1 MAKKI
6 LLIEYEPRYLDRI
19 RGHLAGKDFDLVVAK
34 DGEEGLDAYRKS
46 RPDLVLISS
55 VLPKLRTPDVIKGM
69 QSLGAPPP
77 ILLMMSGYKGKNK
90 KSDAERVGATS
101 ILEKPF
107 SEEVFLSEISS
118 ALGSGAAPLSGD
130 GGAPLLS
137 ADDIFSDVLSGM
149 DDEPRPAPTPGGTDP
164 GIQKKLEQTLSGILP
179 SPKRV
184 SSAAMPR
191 IEVPPTRPTEQPVD
205 RLSTGSQTVRVGA
218 LSTPQPPSQ
227 SGAVRAAGE
236 RAAVEASVD
245 KMLTDTLSGLKNA
258 KALADRGAT
267 SAAPKPAPDRGLD
280 ALERLSTSDRLK
292 AAKPPAPVAATD
304 RTERLDMRADV
315 SAPAEAKPAAP
326 RPAPAP
332 APPAPVVAPPP
343 AAPEPAR
350 SGSQPGLRGAE
361 AAQAKSG
368 PLPPPARKEERRRE
382 PSQHGTAAAAPQT
395 GSFGRYTLLEKIAA
409 GGMAEVFKARMR
421 GEEGFEKIVAIKR
434 ILPHM
439 ADNDDFITMFVDEA
453 KLAAQLTH
461 NNIIHIYD
469 LGKVEQY
476 HYIAME
482 YVEGK
487 DLRSILKLG
496 SERDFALPPE
506 LALFVAS
513 KIANALDYAHRRL
526 GIDGKELNLVHRDV
540 SPQNIL
546 ISFEGDIKLCDFGI
560 AKAATKVS
568 QTQTG
573 ALKGKLQY
581 MSPEQAWGKKIDRRT
596 DIFSLGIVL
605 FEMLTGERLFTG
617 DTDLTILEQVRDA
630 KVVAPSTRNPDVPKK
645 VDQIVLK
652 ALAKNPQDRYQN
664 ASELE
669 RDINQVLYSYQP
681 TPGPADLAIYMHRLL
696 DASPAA
702 SDEQIDRAFAKAEQ
716 APVVAEPQ
724 KKGKGLVIA
733 KKAPA
738 PERAPEPPA
747 PAPVEVSR
755 PALSMGRE
763 PAKSRTG
770 LYAGIGIAAVVLVA
784 VGVFVTRKKPETAPS
799 PAPPVASSSA
809 PAPAPQPTQ
818 PAAAPAASA
827 PTKII
832 DPKAVEAEAK
842 RLAALK
848 QQELLAAA
856 KKPTV
861 PVPAPGSAKA
871 QPAQAPVSVAP
882 KQPVEPPKV
891 AEQPAPTKVVA
902 ERPAE
907 RPTEPPPPPPRPTE
921 PPVRVAEA
929 RPAPAEARPA
939 PADVPPSSAAVR
951 EGDLVGPGEGVVEPK
966 IVRMGAFTNLPPQLK
981 QMSHGGSSLGTLMIS
996 ALITENGSVADT
1008 RIAKA
1013 SAYKAVDEAA
1023 INALKS
1029 SKIEPATKNGV
1040 RVKMWKTFTITVK
1053 P

>member
-1 MAKKI
+1 MFNRNDTGVRRRRRAGARLMAKKI

-34 DGEEGLDAYRKS
+34 DGEEGLEAYRKS

-69 QSLGAPPP
+69 QGLGAPPP

-107 SEEVFLSEISS
+107 SEDVFLSEISS
-118 ALGSGAAPLSGD
+118 ALGSGASAPSD

-149 DDEPRPAPTPGGTDP
+149 DDEPRPAAAPGGTDP

-179 SPKRV
+179 SPKR
-184 SSAAMPR
+184 SSTPSGITPR
-191 IEVPPTRPTEQPVD
+191 EAPAKPEKIP
-205 RLSTGSQTVRVGA
+205 TGSQTLRVDAFTASPPGA
-218 LSTPQPPSQ
+218 PKSS
-227 SGAVRAAGE
+227 AAS
-236 RAAVEASVD
+236 RVESSVD

-258 KALADRGAT
+258 KALADKGAP
-267 SAAPKPAPDRGLD
+267 AARPAPDLGLD
-280 ALERLSTSDRLK
+280 ALEKLGTSDRLR
-292 AAKPPAPVAATD
+292 AARPPSPASD
-304 RTERLDMRADV
+304 KTERLDMR
-315 SAPAEAKPAAP
+315 SESLP
-326 RPAPAP
+326 RPAPVP
-332 APPAPVVAPPP
+332 ATPPPPAPVEAPSPRAAEAKSSPVPPP
-343 AAPEPAR
+343 A
-350 SGSQPGLRGAE
+350 
-361 AAQAKSG
+361 K
-368 PLPPPARKEERRRE
+368 KEERRRE
-382 PSQHGTAAAAPQT
+382 PSQQGAPAST
-395 GSFGRYTLLEKIAA
+395 GGFGRYQLLEKIAA

-496 SERDFALPPE
+496 GEREFPLPPE

-630 KVVAPSTRNPDVPKK
+630 RVVAPSTRNPDVPKK

-669 RDINQVLYSYQP
+669 KDINQVLYSYQP

-702 SDEQIDRAFAKAEQ
+702 SDAQIDAAFAKAEQ
-716 APVVAEPQ
+716 APVAEPQ

-733 KKAPA
+733 KKAA
-738 PERAPEPPA
+738 VPERTPEPPA
-747 PAPVEVSR
+747 PAPVEVSQ
-755 PALSMGRE
+755 PAISMGKE

-770 LYAGIGIAAVVLVA
+770 LYAGIGVAAVVLIA
-784 VGVFVTRKKPETAPS
+784 AGVFVTRKKPE
-799 PAPPVASSSA
+799 PAPAPGPAPEPPAASSSAAAPAPAAPTQAAASAPPSKIIDQKAVDAEVRRLAALKEKELAAAAKPAAAPKQQAAPAA
-809 PAPAPQPTQ
+809 PAPAP
-818 PAAAPAASA
+818 AA
-827 PTKII
+827 
-832 DPKAVEAEAK
+832 
-842 RLAALK
+842 
-848 QQELLAAA
+848 
-856 KKPTV
+856 
-861 PVPAPGSAKA
+861 
-871 QPAQAPVSVAP
+871 VSLAP
-882 KQPVEPPKV
+882 KQPLQPPKASEPAAASASTQV
-891 AEQPAPTKVVA
+891 QAQAPAPAPPTRVVV
-902 ERPAE
+902 AE
-907 RPTEPPPPPPRPTE
+907 RPTEPPPPPPKQE
-921 PPVRVAEA
+921 PVRVAEA
-929 RPAPAEARPA
+929 RPVEAR
-939 PADVPPSSAAVR
+939 PADVPPASAAIR
-951 EGDLVGPGEGVVEPK
+951 EGDLVGPGEGVVEPR
-966 IVRMGAFTNLPPQLK
+966 IVRLGSFANLPPQVK
-981 QMSHGGSSLGTLMIS
+981 QMARSGSGSSQVTIS
-996 ALITENGSVADT
+996 ALITETGGVADT
-1008 RIAKA
+1008 RVIKR
-1013 SAYKAVDEAA
+1013 SPYPAVDDAA

-1029 SKIEPATKNGV
+1029 SKVEPATKNGV
-1040 RVKMWKTFTITVK
+1040 RVKMWKTFAITVR